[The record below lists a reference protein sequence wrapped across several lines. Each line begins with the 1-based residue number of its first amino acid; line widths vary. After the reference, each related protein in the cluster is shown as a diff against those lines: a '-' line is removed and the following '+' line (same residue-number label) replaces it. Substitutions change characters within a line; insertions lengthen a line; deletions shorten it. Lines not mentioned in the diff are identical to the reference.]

1 MPPAAHV
8 LAFLLVFTV
17 LFLFALAATITAE
30 FLDVKWVL
38 TIVRIGEGLGR
49 LTLVSI
55 AIAFI
60 LVEGVPMLAAWYKKQ
75 MDDKAREEG
84 RDEGRASERKAWL
97 KWAREL
103 EEWERRRLET
113 ELSGMTF
120 REPRPA
126 SPDAEQGNPV

>member
-38 TIVRIGEGLGR
+38 SIVRIGEGLGR

-84 RDEGRASERKAWL
+84 RTLERKAWQ

-103 EEWERRRLET
+103 EEWERRKLEA
-113 ELSGMTF
+113 ELSGIAFSET
-120 REPRPA
+120 RPA
-126 SPDAEQGNPV
+126 SPDAEQGSPV